1 MKIARGS
8 TRTVLLTNNYAFKFP
23 TWHSWPLFLQGLLAN
38 MQEQTFG
45 TIGWDGVC
53 PVRWAIPGG
62 LLVVMPRAF
71 PIPNSTWEEFDVEA
85 FTHREHYTI
94 PAEHKQNSFGILNG
108 KIVTIDYG

>member
-38 MQEQTFG
+38 MQECTFG

-53 PVRWAIPGG
+53 PVFWCIPGG
-62 LLVVMPRAF
+62 FLVVMPRAL
-71 PIPNSTWEEFDVEA
+71 PITDELWDQLDVSTLI
-85 FTHREHYTI
+85 HHEHYTI
-94 PAEHKQNSFGILNG
+94 PVEAKQTSFGLLNG
-108 KIVTIDYG
+108 NIVAIDYG